1 MQQVWWQ
8 RNLAEGPQLGS
19 QCTKFLHNFMNTLR
33 HLMLAPCAAYVAI
46 RATML
51 PAFAQDFL
59 GPVPD
64 IGRSDGDVRTVI
76 EQVIRDVLTFLALIA
91 VVVIVI
97 AGIRLVVS
105 GGDEGQ
111 KDGAKKMII
120 YAVVGLLIIILARV
134 LVDFVIT
141 TITGEPAT

>member
-1 MQQVWWQ
+1 
-8 RNLAEGPQLGS
+8 
-19 QCTKFLHNFMNTLR
+19 
-33 HLMLAPCAAYVAI
+33 
-46 RATML
+46 ML